1 VEERALTRYGE
12 VIAALTE
19 TALAAQQAGEL
30 AEQLKYALEHR
41 VLIERGVGY
50 LMGRDG
56 LDHAD
61 AFNRL
66 RRASRNTRRRV
77 GEVAEELLR
86 TGTLPDER

>member
-1 VEERALTRYGE
+1 
-12 VIAALTE
+12 
-19 TALAAQQAGEL
+19 
-30 AEQLKYALEHR
+30 
-41 VLIERGVGY
+41 
-50 LMGRDG
+50 MGRDG